1 MNGERESLETKRETK
16 EHELACFYGSVV
28 SKSQQRGSDMSD
40 TIQSEHR
47 SPCTRQLAILDC
59 EEDKGGRSKGLRENS
74 QGHKQNEYSLIY
86 LDRNLT
92 ESYGNKLQHHEPGK
106 KKVIQNAYEI
116 LELTR

>member
-1 MNGERESLETKRETK
+1 MNGERESLETKPETK

-47 SPCTRQLAILDC
+47 SPCTRQFQSLYENIELAILDC

-74 QGHKQNEYSLIY
+74 QGHKQNEFSF
-86 LDRNLT
+86 NLL
-92 ESYGNKLQHHEPGK
+92 GQKFNRKLWK
-106 KKVIQNAYEI
+106 
-116 LELTR
+116 